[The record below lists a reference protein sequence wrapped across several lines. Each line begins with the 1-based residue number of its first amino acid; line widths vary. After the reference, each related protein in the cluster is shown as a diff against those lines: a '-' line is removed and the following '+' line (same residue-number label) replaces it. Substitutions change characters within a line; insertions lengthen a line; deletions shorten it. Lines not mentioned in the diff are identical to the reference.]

1 MPICR
6 LRTAASPKT
15 ENCLSNRMQIN
26 DLFASSYQSLL
37 RTKGRSLLTMLGIVI
52 GITAV
57 ILALSIG
64 ESAQKFILSQVS
76 GFGSDVL
83 FMESGTLE
91 GQTNN
96 PSPFVEQ
103 TLKHSDLRRIKRE
116 SWVEAAT
123 GNIFQMDLL
132 QVDGKNKNI
141 NVTGT
146 TPDDLII
153 SNYKLKEGIFFA
165 QDQLDSK
172 AKVAVI
178 GYDIERVYFG
188 QGNAVGKRLKLGKTN
203 YRVIGVLDKL
213 GTKFFQNLDEMVFIP
228 ATTMMENYNYDTYQF
243 ISVKTPLPL
252 EEAKFRLEVLM
263 RELHNID
270 NPEGDLSKDDFYVA
284 SQEDAVQIVEQ
295 ITGVLQILLA
305 AIAAISLL
313 VGGIGIMNIMYVS
326 VTERIKEIGLRKAL
340 GAKQKEILNQFITES
355 VILTLAGGVGGVV
368 LGSSLA
374 WLIIQIINGYLPGWD
389 YIVSLQGVSFGVIV
403 STAIG
408 LIFGYAPAKKAADLD
423 PIVALRSGD

>member
-1 MPICR
+1 
-6 LRTAASPKT
+6 
-15 ENCLSNRMQIN
+15 MQIN

-132 QVDGKNKNI
+132 RVDGKNKNI

-153 SNYKLKEGIFFA
+153 SNYKLKEGVFFA

-172 AKVAVI
+172 AQVAVI

-270 NPEGDLSKDDFYVA
+270 NPEGDLSKDDFFIA
-284 SQEDAVQIVEQ
+284 GQEDTAAAAGMIGS
-295 ITGVLQILLA
+295 ILQVLLA
-305 AIAAISLL
+305 SIAAISLV
-313 VGGIGIMNIMYVS
+313 VGGVGIMNIMFVT
-326 VTERIKEIGLRKAL
+326 VTERTREIGLRKAL
-340 GAKQKEILNQFITES
+340 GAKKADIRSQFLYEAIMLC
-355 VILTLAGGVGGVV
+355 LTGGLIGVAAGIGLSWSGIKLLQELQSPNWIFTIPMDGVV
-368 LGSSLA
+368 MGLT
-374 WLIIQIINGYLPGWD
+374 
-389 YIVSLQGVSFGVIV
+389 V
-403 STAIG
+403 STLIG
-408 LIFGYAPAKKAADLD
+408 VVFGYFPAKRASDLD
-423 PIVALRSGD
+423 PIEALQYE